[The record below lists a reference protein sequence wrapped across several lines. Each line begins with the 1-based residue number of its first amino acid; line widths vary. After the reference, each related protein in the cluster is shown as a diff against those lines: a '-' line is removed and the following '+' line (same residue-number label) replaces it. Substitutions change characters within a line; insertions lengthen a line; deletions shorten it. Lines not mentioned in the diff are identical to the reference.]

1 MNGMAARAE
10 AAVPLAGD
18 RVGGSVSVALLAFV
32 ELLGCHPQVIDAV
45 GATREMDGST
55 PEAAEVDG
63 RPEGAQGAQALAYY
77 SFDEGMGSTVH
88 DGSGHGY
95 NGTLVGGAW
104 TDAGRFGSA
113 IRFSAGPDGGVDDWI
128 VVNPFPQAGS
138 EGSGWSVSFWLL
150 VQSADFTENYV
161 TVLSTEIA
169 MTGGWEVNILPPTG
183 DPAYATLQFAF
194 WIPSASAYS
203 IATCSCLEFGSWT
216 HFVAVVDASALTVQL
231 FLGGVKVDSTPA
243 LGPFVQGLPRL
254 YMGRWDGSGRQ
265 LVGVL
270 DEVAIYDRP
279 LSTAEV
285 EQLNLGVVP

>member
-1 MNGMAARAE
+1 MNLELNLWARA
-10 AAVPLAGD
+10 VP
-18 RVGGSVSVALLAFV
+18 VALLAPIALA
-32 ELLGCHPQVIDAV
+32 ELLGCQPEVIDALRV
-45 GATREMDGST
+45 TGEMDGSS

-63 RPEGAQGAQALAYY
+63 RAEGAQGAQGAQALAYY

-88 DGSGHGY
+88 DESGHGY
-95 NGTLVGGAW
+95 NGALVGGAW

-113 IRFSAGPDGGVDDWI
+113 LRFSAAPDGGVDDWI

-150 VQSADFTENYV
+150 VQSADLTGDYV

-169 MTGGWEVNILPPTG
+169 MMGGWEVNILPPSG
-183 DPAYATLQFAF
+183 DPTYANLQFAF

-203 IATCSCLEFGSWT
+203 VATCSCLEFGSWT
-216 HFVAVVDASALTVQL
+216 HFVAVVDASTLTVRL
-231 FLGGVKVDSTPA
+231 FLGGVEVYSTQA

-254 YMGRWDGSGRQ
+254 YVGRWDGSGRQ

-285 EQLNLGVVP
+285 EQLDLGVVP